1 MKTTLEARESQMAR
15 MKELVKQLDEAAK
28 AYYQGEQELMS
39 NYEYDKLYE
48 ELLFLE
54 DALKTVLA
62 GSPTQKVGYE
72 VLSEL
77 PKERHEQVM
86 LSLDKT
92 KEVADL
98 EAFLGDKEALLSW
111 KMDGLT
117 VVLTYEGGELVKAL
131 TRGSGEIGEVI
142 TPNAKTFQNI
152 PLKIPYKGKLTLRG
166 EAFIS
171 YSDFERINEGI
182 ENSDE
187 KYKNPRNLCSGSVRQ
202 LNSQITAERNVKV
215 YVFALVS
222 GGEAEA
228 FRSAQFNWLSRQG
241 FETVPYRKV
250 TKDTV
255 RESVE
260 FFSKEIAKND
270 FPSDGLVLEYDDLH
284 YGESLG
290 RTAKFPR
297 NAIAFKW
304 ADATEETRL
313 LEIEWSPSRTG
324 LINPVAIFEPV
335 ELEGTTV
342 KRASVHN
349 LNVMEEL
356 ELGIGDRIEV
366 YKANMIIPQIA
377 RNLTRSGNLE
387 IPSSCPACGGPAS
400 IKKQI
405 EVKSL
410 YCENPECPAKKI
422 KSFAHMASRDA
433 LNIEGLSEATLEKF
447 IGHGLIGSY
456 RDIFHLKEHRETIEN
471 MEGFGKKSCD
481 RLFEMIEKKRE
492 TTLPR
497 VLYGLGIANVGL
509 ANAKLICKAYGYRID
524 KILAAKEEE
533 LSQID
538 MIGDVIARSFV
549 SYFSEKE
556 RLAELQ
562 ALLAELSLPE
572 VSEEEEEGTLPL
584 SGMTFVITGDVHH
597 FANRSA
603 LKEFIEEKGGK
614 ATGSVSAKTTYLIN
628 NDAASSSSKNKK
640 AKELHIPILTEDD
653 FLALLNKEKM

>member
-1 MKTTLEARESQMAR
+1 MKLISKEKISQTER
-15 MKELVKQLDEAAK
+15 VKELVKLLDRAAK
-28 AYYQGEQELMS
+28 AYYQGEQEIMS
-39 NYEYDKLYE
+39 NYEYDALYD
-48 ELLFLE
+48 ELLALE
-54 DALKTVLA
+54 EATGLVLA
-62 GSPTQKVGYE
+62 SSPTQKVGYE

-77 PKERHEQVM
+77 PKERHESVM
-86 LSLDKT
+86 QSLDKT
-92 KEVADL
+92 KEISAL
-98 EAFLGDKEALLSW
+98 EEFLGEKEALLSW

-117 VVLTYEGGELVKAL
+117 VVLTYENGKLFKAV
-131 TRGSGEIGEVI
+131 TRGNGEVGEVI

-152 PLKIPYKGKLTLRG
+152 PLRIPYQGKLVLRG
-166 EAFIS
+166 EAFIT
-171 YSDFERINEGI
+171 YSDFEKINEGI
-182 ENSDE
+182 ENPDE

-202 LNSQITAERNVKV
+202 LNSQITAERNVKF
-215 YVFALVS
+215 YAFALVS

-228 FRSAQFNWLSRQG
+228 FRSAQFAWLAEQG
-241 FETVPYRKV
+241 FEVVPYRKV
-250 TKDTV
+250 KSETV
-255 RESVE
+255 RSAVSL
-260 FFSKEIAKND
+260 FSEEIKTND
-270 FPSDGLVLEYDDLH
+270 FPSDGLVLEYDDLL

-324 LINPVAIFEPV
+324 LINPVAIFEPI

-349 LNVMEEL
+349 LNVLEEL

-377 RNLTRSGNLE
+377 RNLTRSGNLK
-387 IPSSCPACGGPAS
+387 IPDTCPACGGPTS

-410 YCENPECPAKKI
+410 YCANPECPAKKV
-422 KSFAHMASRDA
+422 KRFAHMVSRDA
-433 LNIEGLSEATLEKF
+433 LNIEGLSEATLEKL
-447 IGHGLIGSY
+447 IGHGLIGTYS
-456 RDIFHLKEHRETIEN
+456 DIFHLDKHREVIEG
-471 MEGFGKKSCD
+471 MEGFGKRSYEK
-481 RLFEMIEKKRE
+481 LVEMIEKKRE

-497 VLYGLGIANVGL
+497 VLYGLGISNVGL
-509 ANAKLICKAYGYRID
+509 ANAKLICKAYQYRID
-524 KILAAKEEE
+524 KILEAKAEE

-538 MIGDVIARSFV
+538 MIGEVIARSFV
-549 SYFSEKE
+549 EYFQKEEQEKE
-556 RLAELQ
+556 FQ
-562 ALLAELSLPE
+562 ALLSELSLPE
-572 VSEEEEEGTLPL
+572 VREEEEQQEVLPL

-597 FANRSA
+597 FPNRSA

-628 NDAASSSSKNKK
+628 NDTTSNSSKNKK
-640 AKELHIPILTEDD
+640 AKELNIPILSEED
-653 FLALLNKEKM
+653 FLALLNE

>member
-1 MKTTLEARESQMAR
+1 MEITPEERESLVER
-15 MKELVKQLDEAAK
+15 MKALVKQLDGAAK
-28 AYYQGEQELMS
+28 AYYQGEQEIMS
-39 NYEYDKLYE
+39 NYEYDALYDELVSLE
-48 ELLFLE
+48 ESLGM
-54 DALKTVLA
+54 VLA
-62 GSPTQKVGYE
+62 GSPTRKVGYE

-77 PKERHEQVM
+77 PKERHERPM

-92 KEVADL
+92 KEVAALKD
-98 EAFLGDKEALLSW
+98 FIGDREALLSW

-117 VVLTYEGGELVKAL
+117 VVLTYEGGELVKAV
-131 TRGSGEIGEVI
+131 TRGNGEIGEVI
-142 TPNAKTFQNI
+142 TPNAKTFRNL
-152 PLKIPYKGKLTLRG
+152 PLTIPYKGKLVLRG

-171 YSDFERINEGI
+171 YSDFERINETIG
-182 ENSDE
+182 NPDE
-187 KYKNPRNLCSGSVRQ
+187 RYKNPRNLCSGSVRQ
-202 LNSQITAERNVKV
+202 LNSKITARRNVRL

-228 FRSAQFNWLSRQG
+228 FRSAQFAWLAGQG

-250 TKDTV
+250 T
-255 RESVE
+255 RETLDEAVKL
-260 FFSKEIAKND
+260 FSEEIVKND
-270 FPSDGLVLEYDDLH
+270 FPSDGLVMEFDDLL

-304 ADATEETRL
+304 ADATEETHL

-356 ELGIGDRIEV
+356 ELGIGDTIEV

-377 RNLTRSGNLE
+377 RNLTRSGHVE
-387 IPSSCPACGGPAS
+387 IPDRCPACGGPTG

-410 YCENPECPAKKI
+410 YCANPDCPAKKV
-422 KSFAHMASRDA
+422 KSFALMVSRDA

-456 RDIFHLKEHRETIEN
+456 CDIFHLDKHRETIEN
-471 MEGFGKKSCD
+471 MEGFGKKSYEK
-481 RLFEMIEKKRE
+481 LIEMIEKKRE

-509 ANAKLICKAYGYRID
+509 ANAKLICKAYGYRIED
-524 KILAAKEEE
+524 ILAAKEEE
-533 LSQID
+533 LSAID
-538 MIGDVIARSFV
+538 MIGAVIAGSFA
-549 SYFSEKE
+549 SYFKDAQN
-556 RLAELQ
+556 LAEFR
-562 ALLAELSLPE
+562 ALLAELHIPDIPE
-572 VSEEEEEGTLPL
+572 KKGEGEPPL
-584 SGMTFVITGDVHH
+584 AGMTFAITGDVHH
-597 FANRSA
+597 FPNRSA
-603 LKEFIEEKGGK
+603 LKEFIEENGGK

-628 NDAASSSSKNKK
+628 NDTTSGSSKNKK
-640 AKELHIPILTEDD
+640 AKELNIPILSEED
-653 FLALLNKEKM
+653 FLALLNK